1 MSYNAIAMVTDY
13 DCWKDDTEAVDAQHV
28 LKVIKENV
36 ERVRALFVQAV
47 KFIGQHDWED
57 VIKSNQVFTI
67 FLIASFFGFCLL
79 CLDTLEYL
87 IIAHCEFIY
96 IEEKS
101 CPVRL
106 LALY

>member
-57 VIKSNQVFTI
+57 VIKSNQVI
-67 FLIASFFGFCLL
+67 FLIEIFLTANFEMPFCSLQFFPKN
-79 CLDTLEYL
+79 E
-87 IIAHCEFIY
+87 
-96 IEEKS
+96 
-101 CPVRL
+101 
-106 LALY
+106 

>member
-28 LKVIKENV
+28 LKVISENV

-57 VIKSNQVFTI
+57 VIKSNKVI
-67 FLIASFFGFCLL
+67 FLIAIFLTAILQSW
-79 CLDTLEYL
+79 Y
-87 IIAHCEFIY
+87 
-96 IEEKS
+96 
-101 CPVRL
+101 
-106 LALY
+106 

>member
-36 ERVRALFVQAV
+36 DRVRALFVQAV

-57 VIKSNQVFTI
+57 VIKSNQVHIYSI
-67 FLIASFFGFCLL
+67 FDCVLFWVLF
-79 CLDTLEYL
+79 D
-87 IIAHCEFIY
+87 
-96 IEEKS
+96 
-101 CPVRL
+101 
-106 LALY
+106 

>member
-57 VIKSNQVFTI
+57 VIKSNQVI
-67 FLIASFFGFCLL
+67 FLIAIFLTAILQYLRFYFFFIQTFMCICTYHYGN
-79 CLDTLEYL
+79 
-87 IIAHCEFIY
+87 IIFI
-96 IEEKS
+96 
-101 CPVRL
+101 L
-106 LALY
+106 TDL

>member
-47 KFIGQHDWED
+47 KFIGQHDWAD
-57 VIKSNQVFTI
+57 VIKSNQVI
-67 FLIASFFGFCLL
+67 FLIAIFLTAILTAIRVRTRHMNDIFLS
-79 CLDTLEYL
+79 
-87 IIAHCEFIY
+87 IIAHCDLHEF
-96 IEEKS
+96 
-101 CPVRL
+101 PL
-106 LALY
+106 

>member
-47 KFIGQHDWED
+47 KFIGQQDWAD
-57 VIKSNQVFTI
+57 VIKSNQVI
-67 FLIASFFGFCLL
+67 FLIAIFLTAILQSW
-79 CLDTLEYL
+79 
-87 IIAHCEFIY
+87 
-96 IEEKS
+96 S
-101 CPVRL
+101 
-106 LALY
+106 

>member
-47 KFIGQHDWED
+47 KSIGQQDWAD
-57 VIKSNQVFTI
+57 AIKSNQVILLIAI
-67 FLIASFFGFCLL
+67 FLTAILHRGL
-79 CLDTLEYL
+79 
-87 IIAHCEFIY
+87 
-96 IEEKS
+96 K
-101 CPVRL
+101 
-106 LALY
+106 